1 MQGCVA
7 ATGGGCFTVLL
18 RRAFSIAWG
27 HFLCGLYDCGFCFA
41 LNYDVGRVVTRLCVC
56 VCVSLYVFFSPK
68 GSAKEIVTGIVGTAT
83 SMFLT

>member
-41 LNYDVGRVVTRLCVC
+41 LNYDVGRVVTRLLN
-56 VCVSLYVFFSPK
+56 SLPVHVELSPPK
-68 GSAKEIVTGIVGTAT
+68 SLI
-83 SMFLT
+83 